1 MEVIVDRDIFK
12 DIAKSMDSIPPVNP
26 LAIKTPIVEI
36 ESDYGNPII
45 DGFMIVFVLAVV
57 LIFWK
62 AVKKWEKNG

>member
-26 LAIKTPIVEI
+26 LAIKTPII
-36 ESDYGNPII
+36 ELEVDYGNPII
-45 DGFMIVFVLAVV
+45 DGLIVVFVLAVV
-57 LIFWK
+57 FVFWK

>member
-1 MEVIVDRDIFK
+1 MEGIVDRDLFK

-26 LAIKTPIVEI
+26 LAIKTPIIEI

-45 DGFMIVFVLAVV
+45 DGFMVVFVLAAVF
-57 LIFWK
+57 IFWK

>member
-1 MEVIVDRDIFK
+1 MDRDIFK

-62 AVKKWEKNG
+62 AVKKWEKNGQSKG

>member
-1 MEVIVDRDIFK
+1 MEDSVDRDIFK